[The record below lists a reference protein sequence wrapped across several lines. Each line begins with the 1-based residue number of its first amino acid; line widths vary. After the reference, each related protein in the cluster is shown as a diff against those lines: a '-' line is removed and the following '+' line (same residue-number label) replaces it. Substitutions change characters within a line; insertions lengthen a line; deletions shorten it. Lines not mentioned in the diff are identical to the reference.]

1 MNVSNIF
8 APGLQ
13 GGVMTN
19 LFASKLRLILCRC
32 ALLLLCLLACSTGPD
47 ISQCKAQTCG
57 PWSEPVNVA
66 YPINT
71 EFNDTYAILSRDG
84 LTMYFTSDRPGGLGG
99 DDLWVA
105 KRESLSD
112 PWQVPTNMGVPI
124 NTAANDSLPVLSSD
138 EHVMFFPSTRRAR
151 CRAAALRLP
160 PPHA

>member
-1 MNVSNIF
+1 MTVSNIF
-8 APGLQ
+8 AHGLQ

-124 NTAANDSLPVLSSD
+124 YTAAYNSMHGHAYD
-138 EHVMFFPSTRRAR
+138 EH
-151 CRAAALRLP
+151 ALWFHHTP
-160 PPHA
+160 P